1 MGHLM
6 QEQRPEPLIRVLRC
20 LQELSQWRSER
31 AQEALKNSVLD
42 EEAAARF
49 STAAALA
56 QKQNRDR
63 APKTGAPPQSVCV
76 ISDPVFAL
84 LLFRL
89 RIARRMF

>member
-1 MGHLM
+1 M
-6 QEQRPEPLIRVLRC
+6 QQQRPEPPLIRVLRY

-76 ISDPVFAL
+76 ISGPVFVL

-89 RIARRMF
+89 RVARRTF